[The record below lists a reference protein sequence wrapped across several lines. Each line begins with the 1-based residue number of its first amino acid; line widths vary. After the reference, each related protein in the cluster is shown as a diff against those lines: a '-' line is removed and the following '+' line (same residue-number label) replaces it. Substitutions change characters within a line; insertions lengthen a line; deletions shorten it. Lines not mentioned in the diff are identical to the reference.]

1 VEKEPRAGIY
11 LCGATWRTKF
21 ADICMKNDTP
31 ISGELL
37 TETLVTNRNFQ
48 EMAVDL
54 VRVSCPTCRLLVTPD
69 VRFCPNDSTPIKK
82 NESARSIPNYEFI
95 QLLGSGGMGHVYEAE
110 HVVLKNRVAIKILKP
125 NLVETSAFMRFQQE
139 AKATSQLKHPNIV
152 WVYDCGLSQLGEPYM
167 IMDLIK
173 GQTLDAL
180 LKHGPLPVTESL
192 AIVRQIC
199 QGMIRAHDRGILHRD
214 LKPSN
219 VMLEDQGETR
229 VARILDFGIAKILQD
244 NEAGSNN
251 TRTGEIFGTPA
262 YMSPEQIAGQKL
274 DQRSDV
280 YAVGC
285 ILYELLTGQPP
296 VIGKSAMEIMYK
308 RMNEVPLPLSQASLG
323 KKFPA
328 DLDKIVSR
336 SLAKEPSDRFA
347 TMEVMVAAI
356 DNFTA
361 GRALEFDQN
370 ASALTPKK
378 QTNKAKN
385 KLALIGGFSLLAMLV
400 VGAIAIV
407 MKTDEPDK
415 SQVTIQRQS
424 DPDSP
429 TTTTVLELMENGDNA
444 SFLKT
449 LHDNTMV
456 SNIRNVPIH
465 ITDPALVQ
473 VGKFVNVDTVNL
485 SDCTNITAEGLT
497 HLVRLPKL
505 ITLYLPNTK
514 LGDEC
519 ISVINKMSHLDHLD
533 MSGSRLTDLG
543 LNNLSASLPLT
554 RLRLQNIPITDDAV
568 QRLSRFKHLR
578 HLRLDHCP
586 NITVKAL
593 SKLAGSEMMDLALGN
608 TNITSDVYKPILAMP
623 ELTDIFLNDT
633 NIDDHV
639 LHALLPVKHLKYLD
653 VTHCPGS
660 TAGAVT
666 RFKEHHPN
674 CRIISDLDK
683 ARQKSL
689 L

>member
-1 VEKEPRAGIY
+1 
-11 LCGATWRTKF
+11 
-21 ADICMKNDTP
+21 MKNDTP

-37 TETLVTNRNFQ
+37 SDTLVTNLNHQ
-48 EMAVDL
+48 EMSVDL
-54 VRVSCPTCRLLVTPD
+54 VRVSCPTCGLLVPPD
-69 VRFCPNDSTPIKK
+69 IRFCPNDSTPIHK
-82 NESARSIPNYEFI
+82 NESSHSIPNYEFI

-139 AKATSQLKHPNIV
+139 ARATSQLKHPNIV

-180 LKHGPLPVTESL
+180 LKDGPLTVTESL

-199 QGMIRAHDRGILHRD
+199 QGMSRAHDRGILHRD

-219 VMLEDQGETR
+219 VMLENQGVTR

-244 NEAGSNN
+244 NEVGSNN

-336 SLAKEPSDRFA
+336 SLAKQPSDRFA

-361 GRALEFDQN
+361 GRAQEFDQS

-378 QTNKAKN
+378 QTIRTNNKI
-385 KLALIGGFSLLAMLV
+385 ALFGGFTLFAILV

-415 SQVTIQRQS
+415 SQVHIQRQS
-424 DPDSP
+424 DLGSSSAA
-429 TTTTVLELMENGDNA
+429 TGMELLENGDNA
-444 SFLKT
+444 RFLKK
-449 LHDNTMV
+449 LHDNTMI
-456 SNIRNVPIH
+456 SNIKDVPIQ
-465 ITDPALVQ
+465 ITDSALVQ
-473 VGKFVNVDTVNL
+473 VDKFVHVETVNL
-485 SDCTNITAEGLT
+485 SECTNITAAGLT
-497 HLVRLPKL
+497 PLVRLPKL
-505 ITLYLPNTK
+505 ITLHLPNTK

-519 ISVINKMSHLDHLD
+519 IPIINKMSRLDDLD
-533 MSGSRLTDLG
+533 LSGSRLTDLG

-554 RLRLQNIPITDDAV
+554 RLRLLNLPITNEAV

-593 SKLAGSEMMDLALGN
+593 SKLAGSEMMDLSLGY

-623 ELTDIFLNDT
+623 ELTDIYLNDT

-639 LHALLPVKHLKYLD
+639 LDALLPVKQLKYLN
-653 VTHCPGS
+653 VTHCPGI

-666 RFKEHHPN
+666 RFKEHHPH

-683 ARQKSL
+683 APQKSL